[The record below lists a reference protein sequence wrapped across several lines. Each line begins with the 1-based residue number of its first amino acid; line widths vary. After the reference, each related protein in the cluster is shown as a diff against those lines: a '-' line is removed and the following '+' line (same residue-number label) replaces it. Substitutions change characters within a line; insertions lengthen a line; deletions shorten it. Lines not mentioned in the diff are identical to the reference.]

1 MSNSPKISH
10 SKSKLFI
17 SLNAIKN
24 NYQRLQKQ
32 LGGADC
38 GAVIKANAYG
48 LGVEPVALALQA
60 AGCET
65 FFVAHLE
72 EGMELREILPEAE
85 IYVFHGVQKNEF
97 ADFAAYNLI
106 PVLNN
111 PAQLEN
117 WDAEYPAAAHID
129 TGMTRLGFDINE
141 VELLHGQNLCLLMTH
156 LACAE
161 LPRSPSNY
169 AQIQYFDKVAQQFP
183 HVRRS
188 VANSYGI
195 YLGKEFHANL
205 ARPGL
210 AIYGGNPTPAKPNP
224 MENVIRITAPILQ
237 INRLADDSSIGYGA
251 TYMAKK
257 GDVVATLAI
266 GYADGLMRSLSNK
279 GKCYIQNFETPII
292 GRVSMDLVTVDI
304 SNVPEIFHKVGQ
316 DVEIIGNHYTI
327 ADAARAAGTI
337 EYEILTM
344 LGNRF
349 ERIYK

>member
-1 MSNSPKISH
+1 MSNSPKSLI

-17 SLNAIKN
+17 SLNAIRN
-24 NYQRLQKQ
+24 NYLRLQKQ

-38 GAVIKANAYG
+38 GAVVKANAYG
-48 LGVEPVALALQA
+48 LGLEPVALALQS
-60 AGCET
+60 AGCQT

-72 EGMELREILPEAE
+72 EGIELREILSEAE
-85 IYVFHGVQKNEF
+85 IFVFHGVQKGEINQF
-97 ADFAAYNLI
+97 VAYNLF

-111 PAQLEN
+111 PEQLEN
-117 WDAEYPAAAHID
+117 WDAEYPAAVHID
-129 TGMTRLGFDINE
+129 TGMTRLGFDIE
-141 VELLHGQNLCLLMTH
+141 QIELLRGQNLNLIMTH

-161 LPRSPSNY
+161 LPQSPSNY
-169 AQIQYFDKVAQQFP
+169 AQLQYFDNVAKQFP

-205 ARPGL
+205 ARPGIAL
-210 AIYGGNPTPAKPNP
+210 YAGNPTPAKKNP
-224 MENVIRITAPILQ
+224 MENVIRVTAPILQ

-279 GKCYIQNFETPII
+279 GKCYIQNYETPII
-292 GRVSMDLVTVDI
+292 GRVSMDLITIDVT
-304 SNVPEIFHKVGQ
+304 NVPEIFQKVGQ
-316 DVEIIGNHYTI
+316 DVEILGNHYTI
-327 ADAARAAGTI
+327 SDAAKAAGTI
-337 EYEILTM
+337 EYEILTN

-349 ERIYK
+349 ERVYK